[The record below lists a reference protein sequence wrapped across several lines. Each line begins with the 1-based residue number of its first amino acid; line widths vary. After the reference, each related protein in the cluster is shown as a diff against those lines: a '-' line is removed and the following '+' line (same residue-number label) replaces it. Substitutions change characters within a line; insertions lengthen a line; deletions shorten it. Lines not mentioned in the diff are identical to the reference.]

1 MTDTTRHQRYRLLA
15 ADLDGTLMGE
25 DFTLPPR
32 VKIAVRR
39 AIERGVHVTL
49 ATGRGYAAT
58 LRYARDLGID
68 TPLICYQGGQIR
80 DPGSGEVLHNVTMPR
95 ALAEEA
101 IRLAWERGWHL
112 CLYIG
117 DQVFL
122 NELLR
127 PPEFYERLIGMAV
140 HCVPDLAVALDGD
153 PTKFIVIAD
162 EPQADRIEEE
172 LRARMEGRLKIV
184 RSHRFFVEGNP
195 LQATKGQALARLA
208 KLLGVARSAVMAIGD
223 QDNDADMV
231 AWAGL
236 GVAMG
241 NAVPQVKAVADY
253 IVPSVDEDG
262 AAVAIESFLLSDR

>member
-1 MTDTTRHQRYRLLA
+1 MDATHHQRYKLLA
-15 ADLDGTLMGE
+15 VDLDGTLLGE
-25 DFTLPPR
+25 DFTLSPR
-32 VKIAVRR
+32 VKAAIRQ

-49 ATGRGYAAT
+49 ATGRGYPTT
-58 LRYARDLGID
+58 LRYARELGIT
-68 TPLICYQGGQIR
+68 TPLVCYQGGQIR
-80 DPGSGEVLHNVTMPR
+80 DPVSGEVLYNVTMPR

-101 IRLAWERGWHL
+101 IHLAQERGWHL

-122 NELLR
+122 NRLLR
-127 PPEFYERLIGMAV
+127 PFGFYERLIGKAV
-140 HCVPDLAVALDGD
+140 RCVPDLITVLDGE
-153 PTKFIVIAD
+153 PTKFIVVAD

-172 LRARMEGRLKIV
+172 LRARMDGRLKIV

-195 LQATKGQALARLA
+195 LQATKGQALAHLA
-208 KLLGVARSAVMAIGD
+208 GLLGVNRAAVMAIGD
-223 QDNDADMV
+223 QGNDTDMV

-253 IVPSVDEDG
+253 VAPPVDEDG
-262 AAVAIESFLLSDR
+262 VAVAIERFLLSEG